1 MRILLSND
9 DGIESR
15 GLEALVRALHADHE
29 VVLSAPLQQQSGM
42 AHALTVRR
50 PMELVQNK
58 RLEGKYGVEAWAV
71 AGTPTDSVK
80 LYLEALA
87 ETKPDVVISGIN
99 HGANLATDILYS
111 GTVGAALEGFLH
123 EIPSFAVSLDIES
136 EIPYEEAAVIFAA
149 YMEEVLA
156 DYSGTGGKHAFLY
169 NVNFPRRFSE
179 AGPEFVLS
187 RQGGRDYKNAF
198 QREERADGRVF
209 YTMGGDIWDT
219 DKGEATDIYAVEAGL
234 IAVTPLI
241 TDMTDYRVLDERLQ
255 K

>member
-15 GLEALVRALHADHE
+15 GIEALVRALHTAHE
-29 VVLSAPLQQQSGM
+29 VVLAAPLQQQSGM
-42 AHALTVRR
+42 AHALTVRK
-50 PMELVQNK
+50 PMELVRNE
-58 RLEGKYGVEAWAV
+58 RLEKKYGVEAWAID
-71 AGTPTDSVK
+71 GTPTDSVK

-87 ETKPDVVISGIN
+87 ENKPDVVISGIN

-123 EIPSFAVSLDIES
+123 DIPSFAVSLDIES
-136 EIPYEEAAVIFAA
+136 EIAYEEAAVIFAA

-156 DYSGTGGKHAFLY
+156 EHCGTEEKQAFLY
-169 NVNFPRRFSE
+169 NINFPRRFSE

-198 QREERADGRVF
+198 QREERPDGRVF
-209 YTMGGDIWDT
+209 YTMAGDIYDT
-219 DKGEATDIYAVEAGL
+219 DRSEATDIYAVESGL

-241 TDMTDYRVLDERLQ
+241 TDVTDYRALDERLQ

>member
-29 VVLSAPLQQQSGM
+29 VVLAAPLQQQSGM

-50 PMELVQNK
+50 PMELVRGN
-58 RLEGKYGVEAWAV
+58 RLEEKYGVEAWAIG
-71 AGTPTDSVK
+71 GTPTDSVK

-87 ETKPDVVISGIN
+87 GVKPDLVVSGIN

-123 EIPSFAVSLDIES
+123 EIPSFAVSLDIDS
-136 EIPYEEAAVIFAA
+136 EISYEEAAVIFAA
-149 YMEEVLA
+149 YMGEVLA
-156 DYSGTGGKHAFLY
+156 EHSSTGEKSAFLY

-198 QREERADGRVF
+198 QREERPDGRVF
-209 YTMGGDIWDT
+209 YTMGGDICDT
-219 DKGEATDIYAVEAGL
+219 DKGEATDIYAVEAGF

-241 TDMTDYRVLDERLQ
+241 ADMTDYKALDERLQ